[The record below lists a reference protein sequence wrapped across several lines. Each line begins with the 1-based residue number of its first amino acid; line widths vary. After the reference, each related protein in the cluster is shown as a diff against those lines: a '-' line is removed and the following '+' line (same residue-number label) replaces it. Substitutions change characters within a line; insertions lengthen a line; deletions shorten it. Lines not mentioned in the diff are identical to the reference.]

1 MRTINAKL
9 MKIRTKPRRVLVV
22 DDNEPMA
29 NCLAEMV
36 DIYGV
41 PCDTAK
47 DGEEAIERLKRDNY
61 ALIIADSNMPRI
73 SGFTLLKYVRKYY
86 PHLKVAIISTRNSE
100 VTQGMVVR
108 DMPDFY
114 LPKPFKTRDI
124 EELLTQIE

>member
-1 MRTINAKL
+1 
-9 MKIRTKPRRVLVV
+9 MKIKTKTRRVLIV

-29 NCLAEMV
+29 KCLAEMV

-47 DGEEAIERLKRDNY
+47 DGEEAIECLKKDAY
-61 ALIIADSNMPRI
+61 ALIIADSSMPRI

-108 DMPDFY
+108 DMPDYY
-114 LPKPFKTRDI
+114 LPKPFKTKDI
-124 EELLTQIE
+124 EELLANID